1 MDNTDIPILGQ
12 NTDDVIKRV
21 TEVLYQNAKSSK
33 RKALTRDMNS
43 TLGRWERLLENND
56 DRNIW
61 KAINWKGEFEHS
73 KQDELCPSDAESKE
87 HYERCFNPPISQT
100 LRLDVYATNVN
111 IPILDDNITP
121 LEVKQQIDTLKSDKV
136 SEPDGV
142 SPGILKILPAEWILL
157 FTNIFNAVFHS
168 QTYPPAW
175 SKAKLFTVFKKGHR
189 RDVKNYRAINV
200 INSLEKLY
208 DMVMCSQ
215 LKLWFKP
222 FREQAGAQEKRGCLE
237 HIVSLRLLCD
247 TAKRKKFKLFVTL
260 IDFSQAYDRVPRSML
275 F

>member
-121 LEVKQQIDTLKSDKV
+121 LEVKQ
-136 SEPDGV
+136 
-142 SPGILKILPAEWILL
+142 
-157 FTNIFNAVFHS
+157 
-168 QTYPPAW
+168 
-175 SKAKLFTVFKKGHR
+175 
-189 RDVKNYRAINV
+189 
-200 INSLEKLY
+200 
-208 DMVMCSQ
+208 
-215 LKLWFKP
+215 
-222 FREQAGAQEKRGCLE
+222 
-237 HIVSLRLLCD
+237 
-247 TAKRKKFKLFVTL
+247 
-260 IDFSQAYDRVPRSML
+260 
-275 F
+275 